1 MLQPPTLPRLR
12 MGGGFHLLSA
22 QTKECIALSAKR
34 KYGNP
39 TTLGAV
45 KRAETNFDLTTAP
58 IVAQGWTVTGM
69 AEYIELT
76 EELILS
82 MRAGARA
89 ISNTKKYHGRIYVS
103 DVFSDNPKEIPYLQ
117 ASEILYAA
125 SEKESEDVAKVRRGR
140 CKKSDGKDK
149 WYTYYYTCVECG
161 ANMMVADSDYHDVS
175 PNYCPNCGAK
185 MDGGAD

>member
-1 MLQPPTLPRLR
+1 
-12 MGGGFHLLSA
+12 
-22 QTKECIALSAKR
+22 
-34 KYGNP
+34 
-39 TTLGAV
+39 
-45 KRAETNFDLTTAP
+45 
-58 IVAQGWTVTGM
+58 M

-125 SEKESEDVAKVRRGR
+125 SEGKSADVAPVRHGRWIERGYVCGENEYQCSQ
-140 CKKSDGKDK
+140 CKETEWRTSASRLK
-149 WYTYYYTCVECG
+149 
-161 ANMMVADSDYHDVS
+161 
-175 PNYCPNCGAK
+175 YCPFCGAK
-185 MDGGAD
+185 MDGGATNAQT